1 MKRDK
6 GLCFRCDERY
16 FRGHKCKTKEE
27 RELNLL
33 IVHDEKEEDYEVE
46 LLNEE
51 VLEMKV
57 LEVDNNVEVALRSI
71 LGFSATRTM
80 KLKGLVA
87 GKEVV
92 VMVNCSATHNFI
104 H

>member
-1 MKRDK
+1 MTKRK
-6 GLCFRCDERY
+6 R
-16 FRGHKCKTKEE
+16 
-27 RELNLL
+27 
-33 IVHDEKEEDYEVE
+33 IYEVE

-80 KLKGLVA
+80 KLKGLAA

-104 H
+104 Y